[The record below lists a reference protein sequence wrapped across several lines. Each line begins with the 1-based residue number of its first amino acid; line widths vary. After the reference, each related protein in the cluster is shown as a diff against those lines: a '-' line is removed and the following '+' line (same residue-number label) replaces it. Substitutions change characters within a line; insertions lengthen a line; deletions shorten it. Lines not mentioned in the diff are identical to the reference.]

1 MKTLD
6 EKVAEK
12 MGWEWKRVR
21 TYGYP
26 TNDDIHGYGWA
37 WTNGKENFGEVKYTS
52 EANGPPPSY
61 PLPPFSTDW
70 NATKIVIKFMRER
83 GYSYCVY
90 DDYVAGID
98 RIFFYWGNPK
108 EPIQGYAIAAEVE
121 ITVEIIDDDLLLAAC
136 EAFLQIDLEGK

>member
-1 MKTLD
+1 VKTLD

-83 GYSYCVY
+83 GYEY
-90 DDYVAGID
+90 DIEGGE
-98 RIFFYWGNPK
+98 FFWMYPSK
-108 EPIQGYAIAAEVE
+108 PCTAYKK
-121 ITVEIIDDDLLLAAC
+121 ITDDNLPLAAC
-136 EAFLQIDLEGK
+136 EAFLQIDLEVKG